1 VSQDKKIIEP
11 KNNKTNMEKIL
22 IIGGVAAGAT
32 AAAKVR
38 RISPTA
44 QITML
49 EAGPDISF
57 ANCGLPYYI
66 GGDIK
71 SRSKLILQ
79 SPESFKEQYDVEVHV
94 NTSVSSID
102 RVAHQVKTRNSQTGE
117 QKTFE
122 YTKLILA
129 QGGRPIKPALSG
141 ADYDHVF
148 TLWTLEDMD
157 KIANHLTEKKP
168 KNAVVVGGGF
178 IGLEMV
184 EALVKRGL
192 KVNVVEMMP
201 HVMAVMEPETAGF
214 IENEMLS
221 YGVGIHTNAGVTEIL
236 PHSVKLDNGKI
247 LDADMVL
254 LSIGVRPTL
263 QLAKDAGLEIGEAG
277 GLLVNAQL
285 QTSDPDIF
293 AAGDMVEI
301 EHRVN
306 GKKVRIPLAGPA
318 NRQGRIAAENA
329 LGGNHSYKGSIG
341 TSVVRVFEAV
351 AGITGFSLK
360 QARAAGID
368 ADAVV
373 VHKEHH
379 TSYYPGAETVTTMLV
394 YDRNT
399 GIILGGQTAG
409 YKGADKRLDVIATA
423 TAAKLTVSD
432 LADIDFAYSPPI
444 GTANDAINM
453 AAYTA
458 ENRISGFSPSV
469 TVTELDAFIEGKNPV
484 FVDVRDVFAFE
495 KSHIK
500 GAVHIPLEL
509 LTEQISFIPANR
521 TVIIYDE
528 TGKKGHQA
536 LRTLLGAG
544 YQDVINISGGHTS
557 LQRQARTVGFKH
569 IQINLLPIELK
580 SLEEEAVKTEEKTVA
595 KAKDE
600 NSLLIIDVRTVEEF
614 AGGAYPD
621 AINIPLDNLME
632 HLDVL
637 GENASREIVVYCA
650 SGGRSAYAQRM
661 LMQVGYT
668 NVKNGGGLSSMM
680 ANRNQKTAAAGPSNE
695 PIIVDVRTPGEFRGG
710 AYPGAVNIPVD
721 DLQTRIS
728 ELGSKSRDITVYCA
742 SGARSAYGQRVLQQ
756 LGFTNVINGGGIM
769 QMMSK
774 R

>member
-1 VSQDKKIIEP
+1 
-11 KNNKTNMEKIL
+11 MEKIV
-22 IIGGVAAGAT
+22 IVGGVAAGAT

-49 EAGPDISF
+49 EAGSDISF

-79 SPESFKEQYDVEVHV
+79 SPESFNEQYNVDVHTHTIVSAIDKTAHAV
-94 NTSVSSID
+94 NAMD
-102 RVAHQVKTRNSQTGE
+102 TRSGE
-117 QKTFE
+117 QKVFE

-129 QGGRPIKPALSG
+129 QGGRPITPTLPG
-141 ADYDHVF
+141 ADYNHVF

-157 KIANHLTEKKP
+157 RIAYYLNEKKP
-168 KNAVVVGGGF
+168 ATAVVVGGGF

-221 YGVGIHTNAGVTEIL
+221 YGVGIHTGTGVTEIF

-263 QLAKDAGLEIGEAG
+263 QLAKDAGLELGEAG

-285 QTSDPDIF
+285 QTSDPDIY

-301 EHRVN
+301 EHRIN

-329 LGGNHSYKGSIG
+329 LGGNHVYKGALG

-351 AGITGFSLK
+351 AGTTGLSLK
-360 QARAAGID
+360 QARSLGIE

-379 TSYYPGAETVTTMLV
+379 TSYYPGAENVTVMLI
-394 YDRNT
+394 YDHET
-399 GIILGGQTAG
+399 GLILGGQTAG

-423 TAAKLTVSD
+423 SAAKLTIND

-458 ENRISGFSPSV
+458 ENRVSGFSPSV
-469 TVTELDAFIEGKNPV
+469 TVTELDAFIEGTHPV
-484 FVDVRDVFAFE
+484 FVDVRDIFAFE
-495 KSHIK
+495 KSHIE
-500 GAVHIPLEL
+500 GAIHLPLEL
-509 LTEQISFIPANR
+509 LAQQINSIPTDR
-521 TVIIYDE
+521 PIIVYDE

-544 YQDVINISGGHTS
+544 YKNVTNISGGYIS

-569 IQINLLPIELK
+569 LKVNLLPVELK
-580 SLEEEAVKTEEKTVA
+580 SVEGETTKTEEKITSGVN
-595 KAKDE
+595 DI
-600 NSLLIIDVRTVEEF
+600 NTPLVVDVRTPEEF
-614 AGGAYPD
+614 HAGAYPH
-621 AINIPLDNLME
+621 AINIPLDELMQRYE
-632 HLDVL
+632 EL
-637 GENASREIVVYCA
+637 GNNVSREIVVYCA
-650 SGGRSAYAQRM
+650 SGARSAYAQRL
-661 LMQVGYT
+661 LMQIGYT
-668 NVKNGGGLSSMM
+668 NVKNGGGLNSMM
-680 ANRNQKTAAAGPSNE
+680 ASRRVKPVAETSSNE
-695 PIIVDVRTPGEFRGG
+695 PLIIDVRTPQEFAAG
-710 AYPGAVNIPVD
+710 AYPGAINIQLDELPARVN
-721 DLQTRIS
+721 
-728 ELGSKSRDITVYCA
+728 ELGSLSRDITLYCA
-742 SGARSAYGQRVLQQ
+742 SGARSAYGQRILQQ
-756 LGFTNVINGGGIM
+756 KGFSNVKNGGGLM
-769 QMMSK
+769 HMMM
-774 R
+774 RR

>member
-1 VSQDKKIIEP
+1 MERII
-11 KNNKTNMEKIL
+11 

-44 QITML
+44 EIIML

-57 ANCGLPYYI
+57 ANCGLPYFI

-79 SPESFKEQYDVEVHV
+79 SPESFKEQYDVEVHIH
-94 NTSVSSID
+94 TIVSSID
-102 RVAHQVKTRNSQTGE
+102 RMAHQVKTMDTRSGE

-122 YTKLILA
+122 YTKLIMA
-129 QGGRPIKPALSG
+129 QGGRPITPTLPG
-141 ADYDHVF
+141 ADLDHVF

-157 KIANHLTEKKP
+157 KISYHLNEKKP

-201 HVMAVMEPETAGF
+201 HVMALMEAETAGF
-214 IENEMLS
+214 IENELLS
-221 YGVGIHTNAGVTEIL
+221 YGVGIHTGAGVTQIM
-236 PHSVKLDNGKI
+236 PYSVKLDNGKI
-247 LDADMVL
+247 LEADMVL

-263 QLAKDAGLEIGEAG
+263 QLAKEAGLEIGEAG
-277 GLLVNAQL
+277 GLLVNSQL

-329 LGGNHSYKGSIG
+329 LGGNHNYKGAIG

-351 AGITGFSLK
+351 AGTTGLSLK
-360 QARAAGID
+360 QARAAGMD

-379 TSYYPGAETVTTMLV
+379 TSYYPGAETVTTMLI

-409 YKGADKRLDVIATA
+409 YNGADKRLDVIATA
-423 TAAKLTVSD
+423 TAAKLTISD

-444 GTANDAINM
+444 GTANDAVNM

-469 TVTELDAFIEGKNPV
+469 TVTELDDFIDGKNPV
-484 FVDVRDVFAFE
+484 FVDVRDVFAFQ
-495 KSHIK
+495 KSHVK
-500 GAVHIPLEL
+500 GAVHIPLEVL
-509 LTEQISFIPANR
+509 PQQIKTIPAGHP
-521 TVIIYDE
+521 VIIYDE

-544 YQDVINISGGHTS
+544 FKEVTNISGGHTS
-557 LQRQARTVGFKH
+557 LQRQARTTGFKH
-569 IQINLLPIELK
+569 LKIDLLPVVLK
-580 SLEEEAVKTEEKTVA
+580 TLEEEVSKEADKTTEKAVA
-595 KAKDE
+595 D
-600 NSLLIIDVRTVEEF
+600 NS
-614 AGGAYPD
+614 
-621 AINIPLDNLME
+621 
-632 HLDVL
+632 
-637 GENASREIVVYCA
+637 
-650 SGGRSAYAQRM
+650 
-661 LMQVGYT
+661 
-668 NVKNGGGLSSMM
+668 
-680 ANRNQKTAAAGPSNE
+680 
-695 PIIVDVRTPGEFRGG
+695 PIIVDVRTPHEFQSG
-710 AYPGAVNIPVD
+710 AYPGAVNIELD
-721 DLQTRIS
+721 ELMERYG
-728 ELGSKSRDITVYCA
+728 ELGTNKSRDIVVYCA
-742 SGARSAYGQRVLQQ
+742 SGARSAYAQRMLAQIGYANVRNGGGIAAMMAQRTTKPVAPTVSNEPIIVDVRSTEEFSGGAYPGAINIPVDELQHRIGELGSKSREITLYCASGARSGYGQRVLQQ
-756 LGFTNVINGGGIM
+756 FGFTNVKNGGGLM
-769 QMMSK
+769 QMMM
-774 R
+774 RR

>member
-1 VSQDKKIIEP
+1 
-11 KNNKTNMEKIL
+11 MEKII

-94 NTSVSSID
+94 NTAVSSID
-102 RVAHQVKTRNSQTGE
+102 KKSHLVKTANSQTGE

-129 QGGRPIKPALSG
+129 QGGRPIKPTISG
-141 ADYDHVF
+141 ADQNHVF

-157 KIANHLTEKKP
+157 KISNYLENKKP

-201 HVMAVMEPETAGF
+201 HVMGIMEPETAGF
-214 IENEMLS
+214 IETEMLS
-221 YGVGIHTNAGVTEIL
+221 YGVGIHTSAGVTEIGSR
-236 PHSVKLDNGKI
+236 SVKLDNGKV

-263 QLAKDAGLEIGEAG
+263 QLAKDADLEIGEAG
-277 GLLVNAQL
+277 GLLVNTQL

-301 EHRVN
+301 EHRVS

-329 LGGNHSYKGSIG
+329 LGGNHPYKGAIG
-341 TSVVRVFEAV
+341 TSVVRVFDAV

-360 QARAAGID
+360 QARAAGLD
-368 ADAVV
+368 ADSVV

-379 TSYYPGAETVTTMLV
+379 TSYYPGAETVTAMLI

-423 TAAKLTVSD
+423 AASKLTISD

-469 TVTELDAFIEGKNPV
+469 TVSELDSFIEGKNPV

-495 KSHIK
+495 KSHVK
-500 GAVHIPLEL
+500 GAIHIPLEL
-509 LTEQISFIPANR
+509 LAEQIENIPVGR
-521 TVIIYDE
+521 PVIIYDE

-544 YQDVINISGGHTS
+544 FTDVTNISGGHTS
-557 LQRQARTVGFKH
+557 LQRQARTIGFKSLE
-569 IQINLLPIELK
+569 INLLPVEVK
-580 SLEEEAVKTEEKTVA
+580 SLEEETSKVEEKPVE
-595 KAKDE
+595 KAKDT
-600 NSLLIIDVRTVEEF
+600 NSPIVVDVRTPEEF
-614 AGGAYPD
+614 EDGAYPG
-621 AINIPLDNLME
+621 AINIPLDELMVRFE
-632 HLDVL
+632 EL
-637 GENASREIVVYCA
+637 GDNAAREIVVYCA
-650 SGGRSAYAQRM
+650 SGARSAYAQRM
-661 LMQVGYT
+661 LMQVGYVHVT
-668 NVKNGGGLSSMM
+668 NGGGLAAMM
-680 ANRNQKTAAAGPSNE
+680 ARRNAKPSTADTSNE
-695 PIIVDVRTPGEFRGG
+695 PVVVDVRTPQEFAGG
-710 AYPGAVNIPVD
+710 AYPGAINIPLD
-721 DLQTRIS
+721 ELQARIS
-728 ELGSKSRDITVYCA
+728 ELGSKSREITLYCA

-756 LGFTNVINGGGIM
+756 FGFTKVKNGGGIM
-769 QMMSK
+769 QMM
-774 R
+774 RQR

>member
-1 VSQDKKIIEP
+1 
-11 KNNKTNMEKIL
+11 MEKIL

-32 AAAKVR
+32 AAAKAR
-38 RISPTA
+38 RISPNA
-44 QITML
+44 EITML

-79 SPESFKEQYDVEVHV
+79 SPESFNEQYNVEVHTHTV
-94 NTSVSSID
+94 VSAID
-102 RVAHQVKTRNSQTGE
+102 RETQQVQAINTRSGE
-117 QKTFE
+117 KKTFE
-122 YTKLILA
+122 YTKLILS
-129 QGGRPIKPALSG
+129 QGGRPITPALPG
-141 ADYDHVF
+141 AGLDHVF

-157 KIANHLTEKKP
+157 KISNHIEQKKP

-201 HVMAVMEPETAGF
+201 HVMALMEPEMAGF
-214 IENEMLS
+214 IETEMLS
-221 YGVGIHTNAGVTEIL
+221 YGVGIHTGASVTEIR
-236 PHSVKLDNGKI
+236 PNAVKLDNGNI
-247 LDADMVL
+247 LDAEMVL

-263 QLAKDAGLEIGEAG
+263 QLAKDAGLAIGEAG
-277 GLLVNAQL
+277 GLLVNEYL

-301 EHRVN
+301 EHRVH

-329 LGGNHSYKGSIG
+329 LGGNHAYKGAIG

-360 QARAAGID
+360 QARAAGFD

-379 TSYYPGAETVTTMLV
+379 TSYYPGAETVSVMLV
-394 YDRNT
+394 YDRKT
-399 GIILGGQTAG
+399 GIVLGGQTAG

-469 TVTELDAFIEGKNPV
+469 TASELDAFVEDKNPV

-495 KSHIK
+495 KSHINK
-500 GAVHIPLEL
+500 AIHLPLEL
-509 LTEQISFIPANR
+509 LTEHLNTIPANR
-521 TVIIYDE
+521 QVIVYDE

-536 LRTLLGAG
+536 LRTLVGAG
-544 YQDVINISGGHTS
+544 FKDVINISGGHTS
-557 LQRQARTVGFKH
+557 LQRHERAIGFNH
-569 IQINLLPIELK
+569 IHIDLLPVEKK
-580 SLEEEAVKTEEKTVA
+580 SVEKEPGNVENKTVE
-595 KAKDE
+595 KMNDY
-600 NSLLIIDVRTVEEF
+600 NSLIVVDVRTEEEF
-614 AGGAYPD
+614 EYGAYPD
-621 AINIPLDNLME
+621 AINIPLDELMHRYE
-632 HLDVL
+632 EL
-637 GENASREIVVYCA
+637 GTNPAREIVVYCA
-650 SGGRSAYAQRM
+650 TGARSAYAQQV
-661 LMQVGYT
+661 LMNLGYQ
-668 NVKNGGGLSSMM
+668 NVKNGGGINSMM
-680 ANRNQKTAAAGPSNE
+680 ARRNAKPASESQSNT
-695 PIIVDVRTPGEFRGG
+695 PLIVDVRTPEEFYEG
-710 AYPGAVNIPVD
+710 AYPGAVNIPLD
-721 DLQTRIS
+721 EMHKRIN
-728 ELGSKSRDITVYCA
+728 ELGSKSREITLYCA
-742 SGARSAYGQRVLQQ
+742 TGARSAYAQRGLMQM
-756 LGFTNVINGGGIM
+756 GFTNVRNGGGIM
-769 QMMSK
+769 QMM
-774 R
+774 RYR

>member
-1 VSQDKKIIEP
+1 
-11 KNNKTNMEKIL
+11 MEKII

-94 NTSVSSID
+94 NTAVSSID
-102 RVAHQVKTRNSQTGE
+102 KKSHQVKTANSQTGE

-129 QGGRPIKPALSG
+129 QGGRPIKPTITG
-141 ADYDHVF
+141 ADQNHVF

-157 KIANHLTEKKP
+157 KISNYLEEKKP

-201 HVMAVMEPETAGF
+201 HVMGIMEAETAGF
-214 IENEMLS
+214 IETEMLS
-221 YGVGIHTNAGVTEIL
+221 YGVGIHTSAGVTEIGTR
-236 PHSVKLDNGKI
+236 SVKLDNGKV

-277 GLLVNAQL
+277 GLLVNSQL

-301 EHRVN
+301 EHRVS

-329 LGGNHSYKGSIG
+329 LGGNHPYKGAIG

-360 QARAAGID
+360 QARAAGLD
-368 ADAVV
+368 ADSVV

-379 TSYYPGAETVTTMLV
+379 TSYYPGAETVTAMLI

-423 TAAKLTVSD
+423 AAAKLTISD

-469 TVTELDAFIEGKNPV
+469 TVSELDSFIEDKNPI

-495 KSHIK
+495 KSHVK
-500 GAVHIPLEL
+500 GAIHIPLEL
-509 LTEQISFIPANR
+509 LAEQINTIPER
-521 TVIIYDE
+521 RSVIVYDE

-536 LRTLLGAG
+536 LRTLLGTG
-544 YQDVINISGGHTS
+544 FTDVTNVSGGHTS
-557 LQRQARTVGFKH
+557 LQRQARTVGFKNLE
-569 IQINLLPIELK
+569 INLLPIEIK
-580 SLEEEAVKTEEKTVA
+580 SMEEETSKVEEKPIE
-595 KAKDE
+595 KAKDTD
-600 NSLLIIDVRTVEEF
+600 SPIVVDVRTPEEF
-614 AGGAYPD
+614 EDGAYPD
-621 AINIPLDNLME
+621 AINIPLDELMVRFE
-632 HLDVL
+632 EL
-637 GENASREIVVYCA
+637 GDNASREIVVYCA
-650 SGGRSAYAQRM
+650 SGARSAYAQRM
-661 LMQVGYT
+661 LMQVGYVRVT
-668 NVKNGGGLSSMM
+668 NGGGLAAMM
-680 ANRNQKTAAAGPSNE
+680 ARRNAKPSAADTSNE
-695 PIIVDVRTPGEFRGG
+695 PVVVDVRTPQEFAGG
-710 AYPGAVNIPVD
+710 AYPGAINIPLD
-721 DLQTRIS
+721 ELQARIS
-728 ELGSKSRDITVYCA
+728 ELGSKSREITLYCA
-742 SGARSAYGQRVLQQ
+742 SGARSAYGQRGLQQ
-756 LGFTNVINGGGIM
+756 MGFTNVKNGGGIM
-769 QMMSK
+769 QMM
-774 R
+774 RQR

>member
-1 VSQDKKIIEP
+1 
-11 KNNKTNMEKIL
+11 MEKII

-94 NTSVSSID
+94 NTAVSSID
-102 RVAHQVKTRNSQTGE
+102 KKSHQVKTTNSQTGE

-129 QGGRPIKPALSG
+129 QGGRPIKPTISG
-141 ADYDHVF
+141 ADQNHVF

-157 KIANHLTEKKP
+157 KISNYLEEKKP

-201 HVMAVMEPETAGF
+201 HVMGIMEAETAGF
-214 IENEMLS
+214 IETEMLS
-221 YGVGIHTNAGVTEIL
+221 YGVGIHTNAGVTEIGSR
-236 PHSVKLDNGKI
+236 SVKLDNGKV
-247 LDADMVL
+247 LDSDMVL

-263 QLAKDAGLEIGEAG
+263 QLAKDADLEIGDAG
-277 GLLVNAQL
+277 GLLVNSQL

-329 LGGNHSYKGSIG
+329 LGGSHPYKGAIG

-360 QARAAGID
+360 QARAAGLD
-368 ADAVV
+368 ADSVV

-379 TSYYPGAETVTTMLV
+379 TSYYPGAETVTAMLI

-423 TAAKLTVSD
+423 AAAKLTISD

-458 ENRISGFSPSV
+458 ENRILGFSPSV
-469 TVTELDAFIEGKNPV
+469 TVSELDSFTEGKNPV

-509 LTEQISFIPANR
+509 LAEQIENIPVGHS
-521 TVIIYDE
+521 VIVYDE

-544 YQDVINISGGHTS
+544 FTDVTNISGGHTS
-557 LQRQARTVGFKH
+557 LQRQARTIGFKNLE
-569 IQINLLPIELK
+569 INLLSVEVK
-580 SLEEEAVKTEEKTVA
+580 SLEEEASKVEEKPVE
-595 KAKDE
+595 KAKDI
-600 NSLLIIDVRTVEEF
+600 NSPIVVDVRTPEEF
-614 AGGAYPD
+614 EDGAYPG
-621 AINIPLDNLME
+621 AINIPLDELMVRFE
-632 HLDVL
+632 EL
-637 GENASREIVVYCA
+637 GDNAAREIVVYCA
-650 SGGRSAYAQRM
+650 SGARSAYAQRM
-661 LMQVGYT
+661 LMQVGYVHVT
-668 NVKNGGGLSSMM
+668 NGGGLAAMM
-680 ANRNQKTAAAGPSNE
+680 AHRNAKPSTADTSNE
-695 PIIVDVRTPGEFRGG
+695 PIVVDVRTPQEFAGG
-710 AYPGAVNIPVD
+710 AYPGAINIPLD
-721 DLQTRIS
+721 ELQARIS
-728 ELGSKSRDITVYCA
+728 ELGSKSREITLYCA

-756 LGFTNVINGGGIM
+756 FGFTKVKNGGGIM
-769 QMMSK
+769 QMM
-774 R
+774 RQR